1 VWHHGADAPL
11 LDAAQLQATFVA
23 QAASIRQH
31 LQQQVTSHPEFLS
44 ANTSPL
50 LDFINK
56 ANMLATNLDLE
67 EQPAGEK
74 AWSDTVPVSDVFG
87 RLRAQLI
94 NPHPPS
100 RQNASSIQEV
110 VSALD
115 ALLLPAEEQAEG
127 GTPLHTTAP
136 THEEAVNDDNRLQQ
150 HVDTCDDSV
159 QQQQF
164 GVDNLFTTI
173 EPPVLS
179 QLVPRHG
186 RQRWV
191 FNMAPVRR
199 SARLAKRPV
208 MPAMER
214 AQRHLCRKLGIQAE
228 DQDPIDGVLSDFVA
242 MFQGPLPQHVIA
254 ALTALF
260 DLDNEYA
267 DVVDNALLQHAGA
280 AVGDLAPADEA
291 A

>member
-1 VWHHGADAPL
+1 
-11 LDAAQLQATFVA
+11 
-23 QAASIRQH
+23 
-31 LQQQVTSHPEFLS
+31 VTAHPEFLS

-56 ANMLATNLDLE
+56 ANKLATSLGLE
-67 EQPAGEK
+67 EQPEGEK
-74 AWSDTVPVSDVFG
+74 AWSDTVAVSDVFG
-87 RLRAQLI
+87 RLRAQLV

-100 RQNASSIQEV
+100 RQNALSIQEV
-110 VSALD
+110 VCALD

-127 GTPLHTTAP
+127 GTPLLTMAP
-136 THEEAVNDDNRLQQ
+136 PHEEAVNDDNRLQQ
-150 HVDTCDDSV
+150 HADTCDDSE

-164 GVDNLFTTI
+164 GTHNLFTTI

-179 QLVPRHG
+179 QPAPRCG
-186 RQRWV
+186 RQQRV

-199 SARLAKRPV
+199 SARLAKRPS
-208 MPAMER
+208 MLAMER
-214 AQRHLCRKLGIQAE
+214 AQRHLCRKLCIQAE
-228 DQDPIDGVLSDFVA
+228 DQDPIDRVLSDFVD

-260 DLDNEYA
+260 DLDNEDA
-267 DVVDNALLQHAGA
+267 EVVDNALLQHAGA
-280 AVGDLAPADEA
+280 AVGDLALADEA